1 MAWQF
6 KHEESSYPEIAPGKY
21 RVMIETAE
29 MAVSKAGNDMLV
41 LKLIVAGQK
50 SRIWNYIVFLE
61 DRPEI
66 TNRMLTRFFD
76 SFGIE
81 EGDFNLNNYPGH
93 VGAAMIKHDDDDDRA
108 KISYFISKDKQDNL
122 PAWEG
127 EVPKFEKVDDADDEL
142 PF

>member
-66 TNRMLTRFFD
+66 TNRMLL
-76 SFGIE
+76 SCS
-81 EGDFNLNNYPGH
+81 NY
-93 VGAAMIKHDDDDDRA
+93 
-108 KISYFISKDKQDNL
+108 KIFRSIVL
-122 PAWEG
+122 
-127 EVPKFEKVDDADDEL
+127 
-142 PF
+142 